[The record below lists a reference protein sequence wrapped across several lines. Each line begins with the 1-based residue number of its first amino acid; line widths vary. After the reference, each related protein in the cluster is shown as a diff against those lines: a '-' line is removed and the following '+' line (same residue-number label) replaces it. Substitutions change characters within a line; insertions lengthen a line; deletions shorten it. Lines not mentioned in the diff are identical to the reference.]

1 MLKKLIEEYGEVNI
15 IWKIFCIDARA
26 SKDENGLHSSQCSCI
41 RSPAYLL
48 LIDNLSTVVR
58 NSNQET
64 V

>member
-15 IWKIFCIDARA
+15 IWKIFCIDARG
-26 SKDENGLHSSQCSCI
+26 SKDEKGLHSSQCSCI